1 MQVVKKGDGGK
12 ETMRAIILS
21 RDKVVKI
28 RYNENESINDLLE
41 KLMSVPGMERI
52 DKGYRG

>member
-1 MQVVKKGDGGK
+1 MVERADGG
-12 ETMRAIILS
+12 EGTMKCIILK

-41 KLMSVPGMERI
+41 KLMSVPGMELE

>member
-1 MQVVKKGDGGK
+1 
-12 ETMRAIILS
+12 MRAIVLS

-28 RYNENESINDLLE
+28 RYEENESINDLLE
-41 KLMSVPGMERI
+41 KLMSVPGMELE